1 MGSHAEAVARLLDAA
16 LRLVGL
22 GVGLDVRGFVD
33 LQRRVRE
40 AEAPYQSVGL
50 GFGLGVGLGFGLG
63 VGVGAGVGAGARAG
77 LRHRPRDV
85 LGAHEAVGA
94 QQEAPRRVDAL
105 LGRAVDAPG

>member
-22 GVGLDVRGFVD
+22 GVGLDVRGLVD

-40 AEAPYQSVGL
+40 AEAPYQRAGF

-63 VGVGAGVGAGARAG
+63 VGVGVGVGAAAG

-94 QQEAPRRVDAL
+94 QQEAPRRVDAC

>member
-22 GVGLDVRGFVD
+22 GVGLDVRGLVD

-40 AEAPYQSVGL
+40 AEAPYERVGL
-50 GFGLGVGLGFGLG
+50 GLGLGVGLG
-63 VGVGAGVGAGARAG
+63 VGVGAGAGVG